1 MNIHE
6 ACQNEIDALHRCFED
21 WFNGR
26 VPRTAEAFGRI
37 DAALGKAF
45 VIVMPQGSKVER
57 GPLLKG
63 LYDAHG
69 GRQGIRIWIEN
80 VLVLVEDRAL
90 VVAEYE
96 EWQMEGGETTSRHST
111 AVFRRSEEKPNG
123 LEWLRVHET
132 WFDRRPSSS

>member
-1 MNIHE
+1 MTMQE
-6 ACQNEIDALHRCFED
+6 VCRNEIDTLHRCFED

-26 VPRTAEAFGRI
+26 VSRTAEAFGRI
-37 DAALGKAF
+37 DTVLGEAF
-45 VIVMPQGSKVER
+45 VIVMPKGNKVER
-57 GPLLKG
+57 GPLLEG

-80 VLVLVEDRAL
+80 VGVLEEDRTL

-96 EWQMEGGETTSRHST
+96 EWQAEDGETTSRHST
-111 AVFRRSEEKPNG
+111 AVFRRNEEKPNG

-132 WFDRRPSSS
+132 WFDRRPA

>member
-1 MNIHE
+1 MPIQE
-6 ACQNEIDALHRCFED
+6 ACRNEIDTLHRCFED

-26 VPRTAEAFGRI
+26 VPGTAEAFGRI
-37 DAALGKAF
+37 ETALGEAF

-57 GPLLKG
+57 APLLNG

-69 GRQGIRIWIEN
+69 GRKGIRIWIEN
-80 VLVLVEDRAL
+80 VRVLEEDRAL

-96 EWQMEGGETTSRHST
+96 EWQTEGGEPTSRHST
-111 AVFRRSEEKPNG
+111 VVFRRNEDKPNG

-132 WFDRRPSSS
+132 WFDRRPS

>member
-1 MNIHE
+1 MNIQE
-6 ACQNEIDALHRCFED
+6 ACRNEIDALHRCFED

-26 VPRTAEAFGRI
+26 VPRTAEAFDRI
-37 DAALGKAF
+37 DTALGEAF

-63 LYDAHG
+63 LYDAHS

-80 VLVLVEDRAL
+80 VRVLEEDRTL

-96 EWQMEGGETTSRHST
+96 EWQTEGGETTSRHST
-111 AVFRRSEEKPNG
+111 AVFRRNDEKPNG

-132 WFDRRPSSS
+132 WFDRGPASS